1 MIHVR
6 YDASLKEHNSFHLDV
21 KAAQYAEYSSVE
33 DLQAFLPLRDA
44 SKPLFHIGGGNNLLF
59 THDFDGIILHSAI
72 RGVERVEE
80 DSAQKSNDT
89 ENVDWTADTVLLRVG
104 AGEVWDELVEHTIR
118 DGLYG
123 LENLSLIPS
132 EVGAAAVQNI
142 GAYGAE
148 AKDVIEKVEVV
159 SLKDGSVRTF
169 SNRECAFAYRYSNF
183 KGPWRGQYAVTH
195 VYFRLSTTFRPNLS
209 YKAVK
214 EIFRPDMT
222 AADLRRAIISIRQNK
237 LPDPKE
243 IGNAGS
249 FFMNPVISKS
259 DFARL
264 QAKYP
269 DVPHYNVAVCA
280 DNAENGAKEGA
291 VKVPAAWLIEQAGW
305 KGRNLGRAGVYEKQP
320 LVLVNRGGATAEEIM
335 HLSDAV
341 CHDVKEKFGI
351 EIRPEVNWI

>member
-21 KAAQYAEYSSVE
+21 RAAQYVEYSSVE
-33 DLQAFLPLRDA
+33 DLQAFLTLRDA
-44 SKPLFHIGGGNNLLF
+44 SKRMFHIGGGNNLLF
-59 THDFDGIILHSAI
+59 TRDFDGIILHSAI
-72 RGVERVEE
+72 RGVDRVEE

-89 ENVDWTADTVLLRVG
+89 GNEDKAATTVLLKAG
-104 AGEVWDELVEHTIR
+104 AGEVWDELVERTIQ

-132 EVGAAAVQNI
+132 EVGAAVVQNI

-169 SNRECAFAYRYSNF
+169 SNAECAFAYRYSNF

-195 VYFRLSTTFRPNLS
+195 VYIRLSTMFRPNLS

-214 EIFRPDMT
+214 EIYRPDMD
-222 AADLRRAIISIRQNK
+222 AMALRRAIISIRKNK

-249 FFMNPVISKS
+249 FFMNPVIGKC

-269 DVPHYNVAVCA
+269 NIPHYTVAGA
-280 DNAENGAKEGA
+280 DA
-291 VKVPAAWLIEQAGW
+291 VKVPAAWLIEQTGW

-320 LVLVNRGGATAEEIM
+320 LVLVNRGGATAGEIM
-335 HLSDAV
+335 RLSDAV
-341 CHDVKEKFGI
+341 CHDVKEMFGI
-351 EIRPEVNWI
+351 EIHPEVNWI

>member
-21 KAAQYAEYSSVE
+21 RAAQYVEYSSVE

-44 SKPLFHIGGGNNLLF
+44 SKRLFHIGGGNNLLF
-59 THDFDGIILHSAI
+59 TRDFDGIILHSAI

-80 DSAQKSNDT
+80 DSA
-89 ENVDWTADTVLLRVG
+89 DTVLLRVG
-104 AGEVWDELVEHTIR
+104 AGEVWDELVERTVSQ
-118 DGLYG
+118 GLYG

-159 SLKDGSVRTF
+159 SLKDGSVSTF
-169 SNRECAFAYRYSNF
+169 SNQECAFAYRYSNF

-249 FFMNPVISKS
+249 FFVNPVISRS

-269 DVPHYNVAVCA
+269 DIPHYNVMGSADNA

-320 LVLVNRGGATAEEIM
+320 LVLINRGGATAGEIM
-335 HLSDAV
+335 RLSDAV

-351 EIRPEVNWI
+351 EIHPEVNWI